1 MADEKNFENRVKKFL
16 HAEGC
21 WFIKYWG
28 GGSYTKAGV
37 PDLLVCCR
45 GRFIGVE
52 LKGKNGRP
60 AELQLYSLRKLD
72 EAGGIA
78 ILLYPDDINV
88 FAALV
93 HKLMLYEGLLPDSLP
108 EYEHF
113 RKVRKEWEQ
122 KLSVSVHLNSLNY
135 GC

>member
-1 MADEKNFENRVKKFL
+1 MAQEKNFENRVKKFL

-28 GGSYTKAGV
+28 GGSYTKAGI

-52 LKGKNGRP
+52 LKGKTGKP
-60 AELQLYSLRKLD
+60 EELQLYSLRKLD
-72 EAGGIA
+72 ESGGA
-78 ILLYPDDINV
+78 ATLLYPDDFDLFKDLIQAMNKHPV
-88 FAALV
+88 LEPADFQQ
-93 HKLMLYEGLLPDSLP
+93 YQ
-108 EYEHF
+108 HF
-113 RKVRKEWEQ
+113 RKVRQEWEQ
-122 KLSVSVHLNSLNY
+122 KLSVSVHLNY